1 MSSVDSVGT
10 PPLVT
15 SSDRLVGRVKWFNNK
30 AGYGFITV
38 SDGDRAGSDV
48 FVHHS
53 GVMVGNEQ
61 YKYLVQGEYIS
72 FKLDHTPGG
81 KHEYQAGEVS
91 GINGGKLMCETR
103 REFRQTRVNYGKSDE
118 EGDSEPQTQVE
129 EVRPPR
135 SSRPPRAEDAPRAR
149 GSGPRE
155 GSEWTMVK
163 DGRDKKPSQ
172 DRPVAG
178 GRGRGRPPRS
188 AAPKQD

>member
-10 PPLVT
+10 SPLVT
-15 SSDRLVGRVKWFNNK
+15 SPDRLVGRVKWFNNK

-61 YKYLVQGEYIS
+61 YKYLVQGEYVS

-81 KHEYQAGEVS
+81 KHEYQAGDVS

-103 REFRQTRVNYGKSDE
+103 REFRQTRVNYGKPE
-118 EGDSEPQTQVE
+118 EEDSENKVDE
-129 EVRPPR
+129 IKPPR
-135 SSRPPRAEDAPRAR
+135 SSRPPRTEGAPRAR

-163 DGRDKKPSQ
+163 DGRDKKPAQ
-172 DRPVAG
+172 DRPVVG

-188 AAPKQD
+188 TAPKQDS

>member
-10 PPLVT
+10 SPLVT
-15 SSDRLVGRVKWFNNK
+15 SPDRLVGRVKWFNNK

-61 YKYLVQGEYIS
+61 YKYLVQGEYVS

-81 KHEYQAGEVS
+81 KHEYQAGDVS

-103 REFRQTRVNYGKSDE
+103 REFRQTRVNYGKPE
-118 EGDSEPQTQVE
+118 EEDSENKVDE
-129 EVRPPR
+129 IKPPR
-135 SSRPPRAEDAPRAR
+135 SSRPPRTEGAPRAR

-163 DGRDKKPSQ
+163 DGRDKKSAQ
-172 DRPVAG
+172 DRPVVG

-188 AAPKQD
+188 TAPKQDS

>member
-10 PPLVT
+10 SPLVT
-15 SSDRLVGRVKWFNNK
+15 SPDRLVGRVKWFNNK

-61 YKYLVQGEYIS
+61 YKYLVQGEYVS

-81 KHEYQAGEVS
+81 KHEYQAGDVS

-103 REFRQTRVNYGKSDE
+103 REFRQTRVNYGKPE
-118 EGDSEPQTQVE
+118 EEDSENMVDQIK
-129 EVRPPR
+129 PPR
-135 SSRPPRAEDAPRAR
+135 SSRPPRTEGAPRAR

-163 DGRDKKPSQ
+163 DGRDKKPAQ
-172 DRPVAG
+172 DRPVVG

-188 AAPKQD
+188 TAPKQDS

>member
-1 MSSVDSVGT
+1 MSSEDSVGT
-10 PPLVT
+10 SPLVT

-38 SDGDRAGSDV
+38 SDGDRAGSDI

-53 GVMVGNEQ
+53 GVVVGNEQ
-61 YKYLVQGEYIS
+61 YKYLVQGEYVS

-103 REFRQTRVNYGKSDE
+103 REFRQTRVSYDKPSDSHE
-118 EGDSEPQTQVE
+118 EQVD
-129 EVRPPR
+129 EVKPPR
-135 SSRPPRAEDAPRAR
+135 SSRPPRAEGAPRAR

-155 GSEWTMVK
+155 GSEWTMVT
-163 DGRDKKPSQ
+163 DGRGKKPVQ
-172 DRPVAG
+172 DKPVAVAG

-188 AAPKQD
+188 AAPKQDS

>member
-1 MSSVDSVGT
+1 MSSEQPVGT
-10 PPLVT
+10 SPLVT
-15 SSDRLVGRVKWFNNK
+15 PSDRLVGRVKWFNNK

-53 GVMVGNEQ
+53 GVVVGNEQ
-61 YKYLVQGEYIS
+61 YKYLVQGEYVS

-103 REFRQTRVNYGKSDE
+103 REFRQTRVNYSKSSDSAE
-118 EGDSEPQTQVE
+118 EQTE
-129 EVRPPR
+129 EVKPPR
-135 SSRPPRAEDAPRAR
+135 SSRPPHAEGAPRAR

-163 DGRDKKPSQ
+163 DSRTRKTAQDK
-172 DRPVAG
+172 PVAG

-188 AAPKQD
+188 AAPKQDS